1 MRHRLLAALLTA
13 PLLFLAAPAAAASP
27 QDGYAALGDSYAA
40 GVAAGGYDP
49 ASGDCHRSAHGYP
62 ELWAAAQHPAEFVN
76 ATCNGATTEDVRR
89 DQLPRVPAGATRIT
103 LTVGGNDLGF
113 ADGVVACLQPFSTD
127 ARCDRALDE
136 TDRRLRED
144 LPGRLGTLYGELRTA
159 APAARVVV
167 TGYPHLLHTGTICTI
182 GTDARRARFN
192 ALTDRL
198 DELIQQQAGKQGFE
212 FADVRPAFAGHGVCS
227 GGSQEWIT
235 RFVLTH
241 LFESFHPTARGQA
254 DGYLPAV
261 TAALGQSAAGLAGR

>member
-1 MRHRLLAALLTA
+1 MRHRLLAALVAA
-13 PLLFLAAPAAAASP
+13 PLLLIATPAAAAP
-27 QDGYAALGDSYAA
+27 QDTYAALGDSYAA
-40 GVAAGGYDP
+40 GVAAGAYDP
-49 ASGDCHRSAHGYP
+49 ASGDCRRSARAYP
-62 ELWAAAQHPAEFVN
+62 ALWAAGQHPAAFVH
-76 ATCNGATTEDVRR
+76 AACNGATTEDVRR
-89 DQLPRVPAGATRIT
+89 DQLPLVPADATLVT
-103 LTVGGNDLGF
+103 LTIGGNDLGF

-127 ARCDRALDE
+127 GRCDRALDE
-136 TDRRLRED
+136 TERRLRED
-144 LPGRLGTLYGELRTA
+144 LPGRLGTLYGELRAA

-182 GTDARRARFN
+182 GTDARRVRFN
-192 ALTDRL
+192 AVTDRL

-241 LFESFHPTARGQA
+241 LQESFHPTARGQA

-261 TAALGQSAAGLAGR
+261 TAALG